1 MNMEPFD
8 DAGSTAGSRARLDRL
23 RARVVRPAVR
33 AERSVLPWVISAV
46 LLAFALGLIANP
58 WFEASVRSKL
68 PPLPAALGTT
78 VVPVSQ
84 AAAGSPASAA
94 ALASLQNRLAA
105 LEKHPVVDTTAPR
118 GAGGA
123 LAGGAGTVASATTG
137 GSADIA
143 QRLAR
148 LELRLDAAEHGSPA
162 VTARLDQLTGAIAT
176 LSGRLD
182 VAAQAQQAVVVS
194 GTVVADRAQAL
205 LAVLAAHHA
214 IDSGARLGALELP
227 LRQQLAASYPGAVEA
242 VAALGAE
249 PVTLAGLRQGFDR
262 LRPQLSDAP
271 APASD
276 WQSNLNATLATIVRV
291 HATPKTSATAAAV
304 EAAATA
310 LRAGDVAAARD
321 RLAALPL
328 PGRGRASAWIAAAD
342 RYVAGMRGLAALDAA
357 MLAPAR

>member
-8 DAGSTAGSRARLDRL
+8 DIGSTAGSRARLDRL

-68 PPLPAALGTT
+68 PVLPAALGTT
-78 VVPVSQ
+78 AVPMSQ
-84 AAAGSPASAA
+84 AAAPSAASAA
-94 ALASLQNRLAA
+94 ALATLQNRLAA
-105 LEKHPVVDTTAPR
+105 LEKRPLVDTAPASH
-118 GAGGA
+118 GAAGA
-123 LAGGAGTVASATTG
+123 SVAGAAASLATG
-137 GSADIA
+137 VPADIA

-148 LELRLDAAEHGSPA
+148 LEARLDAAEHGSPA
-162 VTARLDQLTGAIAT
+162 ITARLDQLTGAIAT

-194 GTVVADRAQAL
+194 GTVAADRAQAL

-214 IDSGARLGALELP
+214 IDGGARLGALELP

-242 VAALGAE
+242 VAALGAA
-249 PVTLAGLRQGFDR
+249 PVTLAGLRQSFDR
-262 LRPQLSDAP
+262 LRPQLSDEPVA
-271 APASD
+271 ASD
-276 WQSNLNATLATIVRV
+276 WRSSLSVALGTIVRV
-291 HATPKTSATAAAV
+291 HASPKTGATAAAV
-304 EAAATA
+304 DAAAVA
-310 LRAGDVAAARD
+310 LRAGDVAGARE
-321 RLAALPL
+321 RLAVLPM
-328 PGRGRASAWIAAAD
+328 PPRARAAAWIVAAD
-342 RYVAGMRGLAALDAA
+342 RYVAGTRGLAALDAA